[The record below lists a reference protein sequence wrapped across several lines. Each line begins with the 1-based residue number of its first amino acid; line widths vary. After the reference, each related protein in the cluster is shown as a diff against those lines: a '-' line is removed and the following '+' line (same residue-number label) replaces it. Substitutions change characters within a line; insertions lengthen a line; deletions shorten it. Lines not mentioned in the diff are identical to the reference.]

1 MHPEPTP
8 TVQPAAA
15 PAAPLDYAALVVW
28 LGRLLAQYD
37 DPARRAASEHR
48 SGFRR
53 SLRDMRALYELLT
66 GTGSPA
72 PQRSPAEVRLLLAV
86 GLNTWSPPDLPAD
99 VPPPDLFAQVAG
111 AALWPFVIVSPLRL
125 PVLWQTVLLH
135 MLGYEL
141 KTLLY
146 QQHARYHR
154 DTAAP
159 EVALALRAAL
169 EHPDHAPG
177 IARLLHD
184 LRGQEGQTALQAVSD
199 IRAGDKPLH
208 APAGTRFVH
217 LLTTV
222 LNEHKTDLAAAIAQ
236 PDHPLRGEIW
246 RRLRGAQ
253 NEAAAHIQRA
263 EEAYAAGDY
272 NQAISEYTQAI
283 VFQPD
288 SAEAFFGRGLA
299 YNRRRNYRQAISDLT
314 RAIRLRPDYA
324 AAYHHRGTA
333 YGYVGEDRKSTM
345 DLRKARNLGYRQR
358 G

>member
-1 MHPEPTP
+1 MYSETTP
-8 TVQPAAA
+8 TTPAA
-15 PAAPLDYAALVVW
+15 PPLDYAALVVW

-66 GTGSPA
+66 GASVPA
-72 PQRSPAEVRLLLAV
+72 PQRSAADVRLLLAV
-86 GLNTWSPPDLPAD
+86 GVNTWQPPDLPAD
-99 VPPPDLFAQVAG
+99 VPPPDLFVQVAG
-111 AALWPFVIVSPLRL
+111 AALWPFVVSSPLRL
-125 PVLWQTVLLH
+125 PVLWQAVLLH

-146 QQHARYHR
+146 QQHARYHQG
-154 DTAAP
+154 AALP
-159 EVALALRAAL
+159 NVALDLRAAL
-169 EHPDHAPG
+169 EQPAYADG
-177 IARLLHD
+177 IARLLHT
-184 LRGQEGQTALQAVSD
+184 LRGKEGQMALQAFGDV
-199 IRAGDKPLH
+199 RAGDRPLH
-208 APAGTRFVH
+208 APAGTRCVH
-217 LLTTV
+217 LLTSA
-222 LNEHKTDLAAAIAQ
+222 LNEHKADLAAAIAQ
-236 PDHPLRGEIW
+236 PDHPLHSELW

-253 NEAAAHIQRA
+253 NEAEAHMQRA
-263 EEAYAAGDY
+263 EAAYAAGDY
-272 NQAISEYTQAI
+272 TQAISEYTQAI

-288 SAEAFFGRGLA
+288 AAEAFFGRGLA
-299 YNRRRNYRQAISDLT
+299 YNRRRNYRQAISDMT

-333 YGYVGEDRKSTM
+333 YGYVGEDSKSTK